1 MDLTVDNFNDF
12 ITSNKIAIVDFWAI
26 WCGPCKTMKPILE
39 EFESDNGIVI
49 GKVDADKNTLI
60 TGKYD
65 VVSIPTVLVFENGVP
80 VHRIIGAMPKH
91 KLAKE
96 LEPWV

>member
-1 MDLTVDNFNDF
+1 MDLTTDSFNDF
-12 ITSNKIAIVDFWAI
+12 IQNNRIAIVDFWAT

-39 EFESDNGIVI
+39 EFESDNNLVI
-49 GKVDADKNTLI
+49 GKVDADENAKI
-60 TGKYD
+60 SAKYD
-65 VVSIPTVLVFENGVP
+65 VVSIPTILVFENGMP

-96 LEPWV
+96 LEGWI